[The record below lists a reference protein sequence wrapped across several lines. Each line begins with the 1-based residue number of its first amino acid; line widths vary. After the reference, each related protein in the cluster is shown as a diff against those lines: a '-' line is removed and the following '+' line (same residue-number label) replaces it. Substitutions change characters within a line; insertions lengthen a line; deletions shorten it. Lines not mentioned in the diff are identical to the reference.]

1 MEPMTMMALATLA
14 SGALGAAG
22 NLFGSKNKLSKLP
35 TKTKEQQAFQGN
47 ILQQAMGMQGQ
58 GGGYGNALN
67 YWQDLLN
74 PQSAS
79 YNDFAAPYMNE
90 FEQQTVPRLADR
102 FAGYGNTSGALSSSG
117 FAQALGGAG
126 AGLQAKLAALKAGL
140 QQQAAGALT
149 NQFNNLAG
157 IGLSDQF
164 AYGSQPGGGGVVGGF
179 GAGASQSLP
188 LLLYMMS
195 QSQGGQNSGSPAL
208 TSQQFDPYGY
218 LNKGYI
224 QPGGAS

>member
-22 NLFGSKNKLSKLP
+22 NVFGSKNKLSKLP

-90 FEQQTVPRLADR
+90 FED
-102 FAGYGNTSGALSSSG
+102 
-117 FAQALGGAG
+117 
-126 AGLQAKLAALKAGL
+126 
-140 QQQAAGALT
+140 
-149 NQFNNLAG
+149 
-157 IGLSDQF
+157 
-164 AYGSQPGGGGVVGGF
+164 
-179 GAGASQSLP
+179 
-188 LLLYMMS
+188 
-195 QSQGGQNSGSPAL
+195 
-208 TSQQFDPYGY
+208 
-218 LNKGYI
+218 
-224 QPGGAS
+224 